1 MTGRELEECLHYT
14 GMIRAIR
21 KLALTD
27 KLADAEKLAVMTTE
41 EVCNLVVKKYDV
53 LSAGGERLILVPKEN
68 MEKVLSLVRMIDR

>member
-14 GMIRAIR
+14 GMIRGIR

-27 KLADAEKLAVMTTE
+27 KLADAEKLAVMTTD
-41 EVCNLVVKKYDV
+41 EVCNMVVKKYDV
-53 LSAGGERLILVPKEN
+53 LADGGERLILVPKEN